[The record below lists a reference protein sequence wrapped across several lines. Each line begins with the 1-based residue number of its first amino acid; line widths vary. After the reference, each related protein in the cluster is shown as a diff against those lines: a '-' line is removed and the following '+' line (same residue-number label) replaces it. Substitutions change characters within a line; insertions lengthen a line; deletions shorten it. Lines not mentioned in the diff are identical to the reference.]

1 MKTGIVG
8 TMDEKRKNF
17 SLIELL
23 IVVAII
29 AILAGLML
37 PALQR
42 AREVARAA
50 DCRSREKQIGTAF
63 LSYANDFNSY
73 LPLCRSGDSSSP
85 ITGDPAG
92 ITWMV
97 KLGSYLNTHPNEE
110 HPNDANT
117 EGDSSKYMM
126 RNSFFWCRSPV
137 VPTSNAVNP
146 YPYGG
151 NHMDRYRY
159 GMNAELN
166 GRSFGLASSADSN
179 NIWGYKSLK
188 LVQTPSA
195 ALLVGEIYKNWAGF
209 SVANWHA
216 ADGNGNVPH
225 ALKSNMLFCD
235 GHVASYSQNQI
246 LTRWGTKNY
255 VLNNAQSNSFWIGRP
270 SR

>member
-42 AREVARAA
+42 AREAARAA

-97 KLGSYLNTHPNEE
+97 KLGSYLNTHPNEGNIRTMPTPRGIP
-110 HPNDANT
+110 PN
-117 EGDSSKYMM
+117 
-126 RNSFFWCRSPV
+126 
-137 VPTSNAVNP
+137 
-146 YPYGG
+146 
-151 NHMDRYRY
+151 
-159 GMNAELN
+159 
-166 GRSFGLASSADSN
+166 
-179 NIWGYKSLK
+179 I
-188 LVQTPSA
+188 
-195 ALLVGEIYKNWAGF
+195 
-209 SVANWHA
+209 
-216 ADGNGNVPH
+216 
-225 ALKSNMLFCD
+225 
-235 GHVASYSQNQI
+235 
-246 LTRWGTKNY
+246 
-255 VLNNAQSNSFWIGRP
+255 
-270 SR
+270 

>member
-1 MKTGIVG
+1 MRFRVAEFINR
-8 TMDEKRKNF
+8 KRNNF

-23 IVVAII
+23 VVIAII
-29 AILAGLML
+29 AILAGLLL

-42 AREVARAA
+42 AREAARAA

-63 LSYANDFNSY
+63 ISYSNDFNSF

-110 HPNDANT
+110 RPNDANT
-117 EGDSSKYMM
+117 AGDSSKYMM

-137 VPTSNAVNP
+137 VPTAHAVNP

-151 NHMDRYRY
+151 NHMDRHRY

-166 GRSFGLASSADSN
+166 GKSFGLASSADPN
-179 NIWGYKSLK
+179 NLWGYKSMK
-188 LVQTPSA
+188 LIQTPSA
-195 ALLVGEIYKNWAGF
+195 ALLVGEIYKSWAGF
-209 SVANWHA
+209 SVANWYA
-216 ADGNGNVPH
+216 PSEPH
-225 ALKSNMLFCD
+225 GEEEEGF
-235 GHVASYSQNQI
+235 
-246 LTRWGTKNY
+246 
-255 VLNNAQSNSFWIGRP
+255 F
-270 SR
+270 